1 MVCNV
6 LEDASEDSDG
16 PIALIR
22 QDITEKKKLLG
33 MEGRSIRA
41 AINSVTASMLQDHET
56 EVPYDTVLDTVFQMD
71 DVATKR
77 DVVIVQGHLFK
88 EMTSFHNEIKGEI
101 AELSSIV
108 DTLLSRGTITWN

>member
-41 AINSVTASMLQDHET
+41 AINSVTASMLSS
-56 EVPYDTVLDTVFQMD
+56 
-71 DVATKR
+71 
-77 DVVIVQGHLFK
+77 VQC
-88 EMTSFHNEIKGEI
+88 S
-101 AELSSIV
+101 
-108 DTLLSRGTITWN
+108 D